1 MNAKEIKESRKKLD
15 LTQAQLA
22 IRLGVSL
29 KTVSNYEKGEAIPE
43 SKRALL
49 HSIFNEVNEPTAI
62 YYKKDGVEQKIKQVE
77 DLIEATKKN
86 IKLAQE
92 FGDSDQE
99 EHNKILLKIYN
110 DRLLIITE
118 ASENKIIEND
128 Y

>member
-62 YYKKDGVEQKIKQVE
+62 YYKKEGVEEKVDQIEIILKEIK
-77 DLIEATKKN
+77 LN
-86 IKLAQE
+86 IKIAQDHE
-92 FGDSDQE
+92 DFKAE
-99 EHNKILLKIYN
+99 EHYKTMAKIYK
-110 DRLLIITE
+110 DRLSIITE
-118 ASENKIIEND
+118 ASANKIND
-128 Y
+128 N